1 MAVDLFD
8 LVETLKRSVNTP
20 GGDAFPAATDD
31 IFAGY
36 LSDAFWEIR
45 MLDML
50 SEWTE
55 ADGSITPVSVST
67 GDIPRE
73 LQQLIVLYAGI
84 TIVTNELKNL
94 ETLFRAKAGPA
105 EFETQKSGALLR
117 DILGEL
123 QRRRA
128 VVEAHLFELGAV
140 TDAYIDSVAERDIAQ
155 HYGNSWWVR

>member
-8 LVETLKRSVNTP
+8 LVEPLKRSISSP
-20 GGDAFPAATDD
+20 GVDSFPGATDD
-31 IFAGY
+31 VFAGY

-50 SEWTE
+50 TEWTE
-55 ADGSITPVSVST
+55 GDGSVTPINPAT
-67 GDIPRE
+67 GDIPRQ

-117 DILGEL
+117 DILAEL

-128 VVEAHLFELGAV
+128 VVEAHLFELGVV
-140 TDAYIDSVAERDIAQ
+140 TDAYIDSVAERDYAQ
-155 HYGNSWWVR
+155 TYGYSYWVR